1 MGTGMGVGSGTD
13 MGTGVGTG
21 TGMGS
26 GALAPGQVEVGWV
39 AVTAANAA
47 AAGAAAAGVLDEAE
61 RQRAAAFRRDEDR
74 ALYQVAHVALRK
86 VLAER
91 LGRDA
96 AAVTF
101 RRAVCPGC
109 GQLHGRPE
117 PVDAPGLEFSLSH
130 SGDLALIALAAH
142 PVGADVERADAFAP
156 GAGAEVA
163 TQLHP
168 AEQAELAAL
177 ADPSPQRW
185 AAAAVRCWVRKEA
198 YLKGTGMGLGR
209 GVGVDYVGLGP
220 GFGTAARGS
229 GALPSGAQA
238 LGAQPSGAQPSG
250 ALPPAGWEL
259 RAVEVPPGYDAAIA
273 LRLPPGLSGEAVRV
287 RSVELRLS

>member
-1 MGTGMGVGSGTD
+1 MATVSGAGVGMGMGMGTG
-13 MGTGVGTG
+13 
-21 TGMGS
+21 
-26 GALAPGQVEVGWV
+26 ALVPGQVEVGWV
-39 AVTAANAA
+39 AVTPANAVA
-47 AAGAAAAGVLDEAE
+47 AEAAAAGVLDETE

-74 ALYQVAHVALRK
+74 ALYQVAHVALRR

-91 LGRDA
+91 LGRAA

-130 SGDLALIALAAH
+130 SGNLALIALAAD

-156 GAGAEVA
+156 GAGAEVT

-177 ADPSPQRW
+177 ADPSPQHR

-209 GVGVDYVGLGP
+209 GVAVDYVGLGP
-220 GFGTAARGS
+220 GFETSAR
-229 GALPSGAQA
+229 
-238 LGAQPSGAQPSG
+238 PSG

-259 RAVEVPPGYDAAIA
+259 RSVEVPSGYDAAIA
-273 LRLPPGLSGEAVRV
+273 LRLPGEAAGAAGLPGPAGLSGPLGLSGEAVRV
-287 RSVELRLS
+287 RTVELRLG